1 MPAEA
6 KPVSAPQDSGPY
18 PQLEADR
25 RKRFSAMAENP
36 PSAKFKPDMPNIPG
50 VATGTRSRRKN
61 PLMPLIIGVVV
72 LGFFLLLFAARW
84 LSRPRTEPARV
95 EAPQMEIPAPPP
107 DPLAALP
114 HADADHPGIA
124 QIGDLA
130 KPWSSVN
137 FFIRGFTTG
146 EEQMA
151 TIVRLPGSLATQPS
165 GYWAFSR
172 KAPYGGCQLE
182 FITDMN
188 RLRNEYGYHNPTHPL
203 AGNPCTHTL
212 YDPLKTANL
221 PGNTWIRGAIVQGSD
236 VRPPLGVELQIRGKE
251 ILATRTE

>member
-1 MPAEA
+1 
-6 KPVSAPQDSGPY
+6 
-18 PQLEADR
+18 
-25 RKRFSAMAENP
+25 MAENP
-36 PSAKFKPDMPNIPG
+36 PPAKFKPEMPNIPG
-50 VATGTRSRRKN
+50 VAATARSARRN
-61 PLMPLIIGVVV
+61 PLMPLIIGLVV

-84 LSRPRTEPARV
+84 LSRPRSEPAHA
-95 EAPQMEIPAPPP
+95 EAPQMEVPAPPP

-114 HADADHPGIA
+114 RANANNPVIA
-124 QIGDLA
+124 QISDLA
-130 KPWSSVN
+130 KPWSSAN

-146 EEQMA
+146 EEQLA
-151 TIVRLPGSLATQPS
+151 TIVRLPGGSATQPS
-165 GYWAFSR
+165 GYWAFSH

-188 RLRNEYGYHNPTHPL
+188 RLRNEYGYRNPTHPL

-236 VRPPLGVELQIRGKE
+236 VRPPLGVEIQIRGKE